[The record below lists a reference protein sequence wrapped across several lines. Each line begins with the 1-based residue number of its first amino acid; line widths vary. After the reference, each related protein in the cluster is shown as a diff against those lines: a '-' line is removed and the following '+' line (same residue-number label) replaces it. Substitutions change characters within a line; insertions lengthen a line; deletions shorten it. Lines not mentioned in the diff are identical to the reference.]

1 MANKRQ
7 LKKYLKNT
15 AANIAGE
22 TVFIINY
29 FENVDEAKA
38 NDIIDRTLQL
48 LTEKVAEA
56 SVSFD
61 KTYAISFNKDRKAYR
76 KEKVAYFKQCYK
88 KLVADYNEG
97 VKAILKDMNAL
108 ITPEQHKELIG

>member
-76 KEKVAYFKQCYK
+76 KAHTAYFKNCYK
-88 KLVADYNEG
+88 ELLKEFNEG
-97 VKAILKDMNAL
+97 IQAVVKEMNSL
-108 ITPEQHKELIG
+108 YTWP

>member
-61 KTYAISFNKDRKAYR
+61 KTYAISFNSSGRVGPISAYNIYGIIQR
-76 KEKVAYFKQCYK
+76 IK
-88 KLVADYNEG
+88 G
-97 VKAILKDMNAL
+97 
-108 ITPEQHKELIG
+108 